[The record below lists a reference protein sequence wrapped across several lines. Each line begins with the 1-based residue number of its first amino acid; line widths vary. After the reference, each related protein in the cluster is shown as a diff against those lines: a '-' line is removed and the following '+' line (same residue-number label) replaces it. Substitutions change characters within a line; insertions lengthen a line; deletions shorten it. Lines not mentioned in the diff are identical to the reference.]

1 MAFDL
6 STPGGLNLVFQIGI
20 FIVLFVSYAFK
31 RRGKF
36 VYHGATMLVAVV
48 LNIISFFAVM
58 LPSLLASS
66 STSYYGNLGIV
77 SLSHGI
83 LGGIAL
89 ILGIFLV
96 AAWGLQRSVQSCVKR
111 KMIMRVTIS
120 LWFLAL
126 ILGFLLYAILYGI
139 ITL

>member
-1 MAFDL
+1 M
-6 STPGGLNLVFQIGI
+6 SI
-20 FIVLFVSYAFK
+20 
-31 RRGKF
+31 
-36 VYHGATMLVAVV
+36 AVI
-48 LNIISFFAVM
+48 LNIASFLLVM
-58 LPSLLASS
+58 LPSLLSASPS
-66 STSYYGNLGIV
+66 VSYGSYGII
-77 SLSHGI
+77 SLSHGL

-89 ILGIFLV
+89 VLGIFLV

-120 LWFLAL
+120 LWFVAL